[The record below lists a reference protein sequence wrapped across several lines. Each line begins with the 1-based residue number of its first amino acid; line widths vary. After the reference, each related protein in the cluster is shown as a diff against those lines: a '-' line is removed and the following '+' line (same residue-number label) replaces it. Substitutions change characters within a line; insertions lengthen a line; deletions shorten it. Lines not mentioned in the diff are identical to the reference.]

1 MKRSNDLYS
10 QITLKFVMDV
20 YNKQVKVNTKNK
32 KKIYKFEEYYTAN
45 ITRIY
50 KLIKNKNYQI
60 KGYNIFL
67 IKEPKYRIVMSL
79 KLDDKVINHVL
90 ANILSNILEPSLINT
105 NVATRKGKGTH
116 YGIKYLKKYLNELK
130 GGTIYA
136 LKFDISKYFYSID
149 HKILKHKL
157 KEKIKDQ
164 KFLKLLFKIIDSTNY
179 NVNAKIQKIKENEIL
194 KVNSSNL
201 NEKIKKQRIEEI
213 QRIPLYKQ
221 GKGLPIGNM
230 TSQIMAIFYLNELD
244 HFVKEKLKIKYYIR
258 YMDDGVLL
266 SNNKEYLKYCLE
278 EIEKLIKKYQLKLN
292 NKTKIIN
299 VTKEGIDFLGFRFY
313 IINNKLI
320 MKVRNDSKKRF
331 KRKMK
336 AIKKGIISKEKNL
349 QISNSYKAHF
359 KYGNCYYIYQNNIKF
374 I

>member
-136 LKFDISKYFYSID
+136 LKFDISKYFYSIN

-194 KVNSSNL
+194 KV
-201 NEKIKKQRIEEI
+201 KKYI
-213 QRIPLYKQ
+213 L
-221 GKGLPIGNM
+221 
-230 TSQIMAIFYLNELD
+230 
-244 HFVKEKLKIKYYIR
+244 KLK
-258 YMDDGVLL
+258 
-266 SNNKEYLKYCLE
+266 
-278 EIEKLIKKYQLKLN
+278 
-292 NKTKIIN
+292 
-299 VTKEGIDFLGFRFY
+299 
-313 IINNKLI
+313 
-320 MKVRNDSKKRF
+320 
-331 KRKMK
+331 
-336 AIKKGIISKEKNL
+336 
-349 QISNSYKAHF
+349 
-359 KYGNCYYIYQNNIKF
+359 KF
-374 I
+374 